1 MDIIKDLLKGIVIGV
16 SNVIPGVSGGTMAVV
31 FGIYDRLIG
40 AVTGFFKDWKKNIIF
55 LGTLAIGAVIGII
68 AFSNIITILLEKYP
82 EQTNFFFIGLIIGTA
97 PLLYKKATETKVKS
111 SNYIWCVIAFAV
123 VCLMGVMGDP
133 NTNSEII
140 RELSG
145 INIFKMFLAGFV
157 AAATMILPGVSG
169 SFVLLLLGLY
179 ETMTTAVKEF
189 NIPLLIVVAIGVMLG
204 FLLMT
209 KIIDTL
215 FKKYPQT
222 AYFIILGLVV
232 GSVFAIYPGF
242 TLSLTGVVSIVCLAC
257 GFGIAYVIGEKEA

>member
-1 MDIIKDLLKGIVIGV
+1 MDIIRNLLKGVVIGV

-31 FGIYDRLIG
+31 FGIYDKLISS
-40 AVTGFFKDWKKNIIF
+40 VTNFFKDFKKNILF
-55 LGTLAIGAVIGII
+55 LGTLAVGALIGII
-68 AFSNIITILLEKYP
+68 AFSNIITLLLEKYP
-82 EQTNFFFIGLIIGTA
+82 EQTNFFFIGLIVGTA
-97 PLLYKKATETKVKS
+97 PLLYKKATEVKVNKL
-111 SNYIWCVIAFAV
+111 NYIWCIVAFIV
-123 VCLMGVMGDP
+123 VSLMGIMGDP
-133 NTNSEII
+133 EKNSVII

-145 INIFKMFLAGFV
+145 VNILKIFLAGFV

-189 NIPLLIVVAIGVMLG
+189 NIPLLMVVAFGVLMG

-215 FKKYPQT
+215 FKKFPQT
-222 AYFIILGLVV
+222 AYFTILGLVV

-242 TLSLTGVVSIVCLAC
+242 TFSLGGIISIVCAVI
-257 GFGIAYVIGEKEA
+257 GFGIAYLIGEKEV